1 MITLEASVCIEAPAS
16 EVWAGLARLED
27 ISVWSETV
35 LDARCDGLTSR
46 GVSAERTCDLRGGI
60 RITERWLAWDEGRSF
75 TYEGIGIPLVA
86 HAKNEWTLHPE
97 GEKTLLTTKA
107 EVILKGGVVGRL
119 LEPIAAYQFKRMG
132 PRTLAA
138 FKFLIEHGEP
148 PHGKHSRLPKIP
160 VAC

>member
-1 MITLEASVCIEAPAS
+1 M
-16 EVWAGLARLED
+16 R
-27 ISVWSETV
+27 
-35 LDARCDGLTSR
+35 GLTAR
-46 GVSAERTCDLRGGI
+46 GVGAERTCDLRGSI
-60 RITERWLAWDEGRSF
+60 QITESWLAWDEGRSF

-86 HAKNEWTLHPE
+86 HAKNEWTLHPD

-107 EVILKGGVVGRL
+107 EVSLKGGVVGTL

-148 PHGKHSRLPKIP
+148 PHGQHSRLPKIR